1 MGLAV
6 YHLDEFSVCISCK
19 NNLLV
24 SLHLTDAKVPENDP
38 APSPFSDF
46 VFTQLQEY
54 WNGQRQTFDLPF
66 LLQGTPFEKHVFQ
79 AVSTIPYGETRSYG
93 DIARL
98 LHSPG
103 AARAVGRA
111 LHMNPVWLV
120 IPCHRVICSDGSP
133 GGYAGG
139 VKLKRKLLALEASNK
154 KGVNTLHWYLQQAL

>member
-79 AVSTIPYGETRSYG
+79 AVPLFLMGRPVPMAISQGSFIR
-93 DIARL
+93 RV
-98 LHSPG
+98 LH
-103 AARAVGRA
+103 ALWAV
-111 LHMNPVWLV
+111 PF
-120 IPCHRVICSDGSP
+120 I
-133 GGYAGG
+133 
-139 VKLKRKLLALEASNK
+139 
-154 KGVNTLHWYLQQAL
+154 